1 MVTNTL
7 WSKLTKKTHVDLSGD
22 LWKELW
28 DLDIEVLNYR
38 KVTIEETNPSLNNI
52 KVYLN
57 RSNKDKYRIIIF
69 SDVFVFVFQ
78 FEIIFIFEVIF

>member
-1 MVTNTL
+1 M
-7 WSKLTKKTHVDLSGD
+7 
-22 LWKELW
+22 W

-57 RSNKDKYRIIIF
+57 RSNKDRYRIIIF